1 MKEDKI
7 MMNYNAESIE
17 KEIINTFIRLI
28 SEHQMIPREAIDSID
43 YDVFV
48 KNSNWFYSLPEK
60 TQMDIRKTIH
70 ALRLVHK

>member
-1 MKEDKI
+1 
-7 MMNYNAESIE
+7 MMNYNADSIE

-28 SEHQMIPREAIDSID
+28 SEQQMIPREAIESID

-48 KNSNWFYSLPEK
+48 KNSNWFYSLPEN